1 MFRKLLLGMY
11 LASMVLLLPSTALA
25 KAQPAHTNG
34 RAPRRVPA
42 QAAANTVEA
51 TETGGG
57 ANFVFVPDTITIK
70 TGDTVTFKNTGKVPH
85 TATAD
90 NGSWDFTPLN
100 PGDSKTTPPFTQPGT
115 ITYKCTYHA
124 SLGMT
129 GKIVVTGAATGPAAG
144 TSPSASAS
152 ASPSPTLTGAA
163 QFGISPS
170 PTPTAPPSQKYF
182 PKIAG
187 AVVVLALLGIVL
199 GYMKTARKL
208 ADKS

>member
-11 LASMVLLLPSTALA
+11 LASMVFLFPSTALA

-34 RAPRRVPA
+34 RAPRRAPA
-42 QAAANTVEA
+42 QAAANTVQA

-70 TGDTVTFKNTGKVPH
+70 TGDKVTFQNTGKVPH

-90 NGSWDFTPLN
+90 NGSFDSGNLN
-100 PGDSKTTPPFTQPGT
+100 AGASFTTPAFTQPGT
-115 ITYKCTYHA
+115 FTFKCTYHA
-124 SLGMT
+124 TLGMT
-129 GKIVVTGAATGPAAG
+129 GKIIVTGAATGPAAA
-144 TSPSASAS
+144 SPSPSAS

-187 AVVVLALLGIVL
+187 AIFVLALLGIVL
-199 GYMKTARKL
+199 GYVKTARKL

>member
-1 MFRKLLLGMY
+1 
-11 LASMVLLLPSTALA
+11 MV
-25 KAQPAHTNG
+25 
-34 RAPRRVPA
+34 
-42 QAAANTVEA
+42 
-51 TETGGG
+51 
-57 ANFVFVPDTITIK
+57 
-70 TGDTVTFKNTGKVPH
+70 
-85 TATAD
+85 
-90 NGSWDFTPLN
+90 
-100 PGDSKTTPPFTQPGT
+100 
-115 ITYKCTYHA
+115 
-124 SLGMT
+124 
-129 GKIVVTGAATGPAAG
+129 GKIVVTGAATGPAAS

-170 PTPTAPPSQKYF
+170 PAPTAPPSQKYF

>member
-1 MFRKLLLGMY
+1 MFRKVMLGLY
-11 LASMVLLLPSTALA
+11 LASLVFLLPSTALA

-34 RAPRRVPA
+34 RAPRRAPA
-42 QAAANTVEA
+42 QAAANTVQA

-57 ANFVFVPDTITIK
+57 ANFVFVPDTVTIK
-70 TGDTVTFKNTGKVPH
+70 TGDKVTFQNTGKVPH

-90 NGSWDFTPLN
+90 DGSWDSGNLN
-100 PGDSKTTPPFTQPGT
+100 AGASFTTPAFTQPGT
-115 ITYKCTYHA
+115 FTYKCIYHA

-129 GKIVVTGAATGPAAG
+129 GKIIVTGAATGPAS
-144 TSPSASAS
+144 TSPSPSAS

-187 AVVVLALLGIVL
+187 AVVVLALLGIVV
-199 GYMKTARKL
+199 GYVKTARKL